1 MTPDDVDSLLITA
14 RERAGNGNRAQAR
27 RLLLHA
33 LSLDPE
39 STEARAALIA
49 LAVPPATGLRGAG
62 LRGAGLR
69 GAGRPSAGWDG
80 TGQED
85 TGWGGVPPAPGGWIV
100 LASAVSLVG
109 VILLLL
115 GVQRPAGYACVAF
128 AVVILLLRGGIRG
141 KRSESG
147 A

>member
-14 RERAGNGNRAQAR
+14 RERAENGNRAQAR

-33 LSLDPE
+33 LSLEPD
-39 STEARAALIA
+39 SAEARAALVA
-49 LAVPPATGLRGAG
+49 LAIPPGP
-62 LRGAGLR
+62 
-69 GAGRPSAGWDG
+69 GRA
-80 TGQED
+80 E
-85 TGWGGVPPAPGGWIV
+85 VPPAPSGWIV
-100 LASAVSLVG
+100 LASAVSLIG

-115 GVQRPAGYACVAF
+115 GVQRPAGYTCVAF

>member
-33 LSLDPE
+33 LSLDPD

-49 LAVPPATGLRGAG
+49 LAVPPA
-62 LRGAGLR
+62 
-69 GAGRPSAGWDG
+69 
-80 TGQED
+80 

-100 LASAVSLVG
+100 LASAVSLIG

-115 GVQRPAGYACVAF
+115 GGPRPAGYACVAF
-128 AVVILLLRGGIRG
+128 AAVILLLRGGIRG

>member
-14 RERAGNGNRAQAR
+14 RERAESGNRAQAR

-39 STEARAALIA
+39 SAEARAALVA
-49 LAVPPATGLRGAG
+49 LAVPPGTDRPGAG
-62 LRGAGLR
+62 WP
-69 GAGRPSAGWDG
+69 GAGRDG
-80 TGQED
+80 IGRD
-85 TGWGGVPPAPGGWIV
+85 GIGRDGVPPAPSGWIV
-100 LASAVSLVG
+100 LASAVSLIG

-115 GVQRPAGYACVAF
+115 GVQRPAGYACVVF
-128 AVVILLLRGGIRG
+128 AAVILLLRGGIRG

>member
-1 MTPDDVDSLLITA
+1 MTSDDVDSLLITA

-33 LSLDPE
+33 LSLNPE
-39 STEARAALIA
+39 SAEARAALVA
-49 LAVPPATGLRGAG
+49 LAVPPGP
-62 LRGAGLR
+62 
-69 GAGRPSAGWDG
+69 GRPSTGRTGPGRPDLGRPDIGWPDLG
-80 TGQED
+80 RA
-85 TGWGGVPPAPGGWIV
+85 GVPPAPSGWIV
-100 LASAVSLVG
+100 LASAVSLIG

-115 GVQRPAGYACVAF
+115 GVQRPAGYTCVAF